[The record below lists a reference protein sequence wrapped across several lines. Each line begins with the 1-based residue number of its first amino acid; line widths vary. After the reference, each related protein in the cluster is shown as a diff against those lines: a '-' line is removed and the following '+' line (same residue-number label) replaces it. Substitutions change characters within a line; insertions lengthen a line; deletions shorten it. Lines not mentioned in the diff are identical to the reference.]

1 MKIQD
6 SKIIEN
12 FPAWRESR
20 ELNRLVNTSICN
32 LRTES
37 SPFSDRNNLAYFS
50 ESIMSETAVIFEK
63 IQTDMGLR
71 NIEGTIEKIA
81 MMKSRLYSMFDTGH
95 VKKDA
100 FSEVLIR
107 LNRVRAELETVRKK
121 LVKLASKRKVSREN
135 SSAEPKDRKQI

>member
-6 SKIIEN
+6 PGIIEN

-20 ELNRLVNTSICN
+20 ELNRLVNLSICN
-32 LRTES
+32 LRAENNPVT
-37 SPFSDRNNLAYFS
+37 DRNNLSYLS

-63 IQTDMGLR
+63 VQADMGLR
-71 NIEGTIEKIA
+71 NIEGTIEKTA

-95 VKKDA
+95 VQKDA

-107 LNRVRAELETVRKK
+107 LNRVRAELEAIRKK
-121 LVKLASKRKVSREN
+121 LEKRTAKNKTPRETP
-135 SSAEPKDRKQI
+135 AT